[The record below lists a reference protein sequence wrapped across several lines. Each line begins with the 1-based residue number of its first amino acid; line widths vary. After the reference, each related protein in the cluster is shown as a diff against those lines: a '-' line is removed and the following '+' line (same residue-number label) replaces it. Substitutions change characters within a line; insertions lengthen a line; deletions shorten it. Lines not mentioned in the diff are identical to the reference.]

1 MLEARGLFKSF
12 GKIAAVR
19 GVSFTARDG
28 QITGLLGPNGAG
40 KSTTLRMLYT
50 VLKPDAGDAFIDGK
64 SVTADPLAARRAI
77 GVLSHGAG
85 VYNNLTARENIAYF
99 GELHGMSRAE
109 RAARAAELIEMLEMQ
124 PFADRLAK
132 GFSQGQKLKTALA
145 RALVHRPRN
154 VLLDEPTNGLDV
166 MAVRNLRKLLGQL
179 RDAGHCVLFSSH
191 VMQEVEQL
199 CDEVVVINGGQ
210 VVAAGAL
217 ADIRAMPPTASSK
230 TPSWASCTA
239 TTVEPN
245 EPARHLGG
253 IPQGVPREPA
263 RQAHACCR
271 RWCSGRSSAPSWSR
285 GWCNSASRTRR
296 RSPTRTSRG
305 GVAFGECAQPHR
317 LPERARRRHREGG
330 SRRGRRTPGRRH
342 ADAQDHPGDS
352 RGFRRAAAGG
362 RSRRR

>member
-12 GKIAAVR
+12 GSVAAVR
-19 GVSFTARDG
+19 GVSFTARNG

-50 VLKPDAGDAFIDGK
+50 VLRPDAGDALIDGG
-64 SVTADPLAARRAI
+64 SVIGNPLAARRAI

-85 VYNNLTARENIAYF
+85 VYNNLTARENILYF
-99 GELHGMSRAE
+99 GELHGLGPAARESRAG
-109 RAARAAELIEMLEMQ
+109 ELIEQLEMQ
-124 PFADRLAK
+124 EFADRLAK

-199 CDEVVVINGGQ
+199 CDEVVVIAGGE

-217 ADIRAMPPTASSK
+217 ADIRARAGN
-230 TPSWASCTA
+230 AQLEDA
-239 TTVEPN
+239 FV
-245 EPARHLGG
+245 HLMGG
-253 IPQGVPREPA
+253 EDRKNDGG
-263 RQAHACCR
+263 QAGK
-271 RWCSGRSSAPSWSR
+271 S
-285 GWCNSASRTRR
+285 
-296 RSPTRTSRG
+296 
-305 GVAFGECAQPHR
+305 
-317 LPERARRRHREGG
+317 
-330 SRRGRRTPGRRH
+330 
-342 ADAQDHPGDS
+342 
-352 RGFRRAAAGG
+352 
-362 RSRRR
+362 